1 MPESKAVTA
10 TLVFIGD
17 VGEGQNDY
25 LKILH
30 VLKSK
35 CSEALYFFNRAVRQR
50 ASHQLALA
58 PISPQAFHFPAPQAG
73 NTQPRRQPH
82 SQATATA
89 AELAVF
95 AWVTNDKM
103 KAIHFFHWN
112 RKAERVLT
120 TGFWHKT
127 VFLTL
132 PRTNS
137 ADSMLA

>member
-1 MPESKAVTA
+1 MT
-10 TLVFIGD
+10 T
-17 VGEGQNDY
+17 
-25 LKILH
+25 
-30 VLKSK
+30 LKS
-35 CSEALYFFNRAVRQR
+35 SMSSRQSVVKHCIFSIGQSGR
-50 ASHQLALA
+50 ELAISWRV
-58 PISPQAFHFPAPQAG
+58 ISPQAFHFPAPQAG